1 MAGFI
6 VIDRKIRDWKWW
18 GVANAMALWLHILV
32 NANWKD
38 GFFMGE
44 PIPRG
49 SFVTSLPKLSDETGM
64 SESTIRRWL
73 KRFEDDGQIEQK
85 VTNKYRVIKVLNYS
99 AYQDIPDDR
108 VNSQVTGQ
116 MNSQVTGQVNSQVN
130 SQVTPNRT
138 IITIEQEKQG
148 NKGTKLY
155 TVESKTVID
164 LLNRKTGKSF
174 RYSESN
180 LKHIR
185 ARFSEGA
192 KMEDFETVID
202 RKYKQWHGTDMAKFL
217 RPETLFG
224 SKFDSYLNEGDE
236 KTLTISDPGYYSGE
250 GEW

>member
-38 GFFMGE
+38 GFFLGE

-116 MNSQVTGQVNSQVN
+116 VNSQMTGQVNSQVN

-138 IITIEQEKQG
+138 KITIEQS
-148 NKGTKLY
+148 NKGTNSNSSRMKRPTLDEVQQY
-155 TVESKTVID
+155 ISENHYAVNASEFMD
-164 LLNRKTGKSF
+164 
-174 RYSESN
+174 YYESN
-180 LKHIR
+180 GWKVGR
-185 ARFSEGA
+185 NPMKDWKA
-192 KMEDFETVID
+192 TV
-202 RKYKQWHGTDMAKFL
+202 RKWHSNEQK
-217 RPETLFG
+217 R
-224 SKFDSYLNEGDE
+224 LNERN
-236 KTLTISDPGYYSGE
+236 KKGE
-250 GEW
+250 LPF

>member
-38 GFFMGE
+38 GFFLGE

-116 MNSQVTGQVNSQVN
+116 MNSQLTGQVNSQVN

-138 IITIEQEKQG
+138 KITIEQS
-148 NKGTKLY
+148 NKGTNSSSRMKRPTLDEVQQY
-155 TVESKTVID
+155 ISENHYAVNASEFMD
-164 LLNRKTGKSF
+164 
-174 RYSESN
+174 YYESN
-180 LKHIR
+180 GWKVGR
-185 ARFSEGA
+185 NPMKDWKATVRKWNSNEQKRF
-192 KMEDFETVID
+192 
-202 RKYKQWHGTDMAKFL
+202 
-217 RPETLFG
+217 
-224 SKFDSYLNEGDE
+224 NERN
-236 KTLTISDPGYYSGE
+236 KKGE
-250 GEW
+250 LPF